1 MLVINLPHDLVPER
15 AAIGVV
21 GTLSPEFRGKRSQ
34 ASQAPVREIQAVRKP
49 LSGSFTLLAKGSP
62 GGGDVIDD
70 LPVSVLDAPEVK
82 KARDAHPNP
91 QIKIETYEVD
101 SEKRESPK
109 VSEDKPEA
117 KDVKKPQGRKGG
129 GQE

>member
-21 GTLSPEFRGKRSQ
+21 GTLTPEFRGKRSQ
-34 ASQAPVREIQAVRKP
+34 ASHATVREIQAVRKP

-62 GGGDVIDD
+62 GGGDVIDG
-70 LPVSVLDAPEVK
+70 LPVAVLDAPDVK
-82 KARDAHPNP
+82 KARDARPNP
-91 QIKIETYEVD
+91 QIKVEIFNDD
-101 SEKRESPK
+101 SEKRESSK
-109 VSEDKPEA
+109 AADDKPEA

-129 GQE
+129 DRE